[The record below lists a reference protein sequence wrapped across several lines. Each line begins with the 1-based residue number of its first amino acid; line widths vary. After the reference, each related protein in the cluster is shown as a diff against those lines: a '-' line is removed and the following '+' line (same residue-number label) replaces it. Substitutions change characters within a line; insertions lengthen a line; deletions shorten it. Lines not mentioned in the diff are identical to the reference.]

1 MAVSPGFGLAA
12 RRTVLEVV
20 RHDKQSNTFIVVSGW
35 GERSDWYRNVMAQPQ
50 VTIRSGRQRM
60 RTNAERL
67 PPEQAGE
74 ELLDYH
80 RRHPRA
86 LKELARIMGYRLD
99 GSREDVRALGRSLPV
114 IAFRP
119 LS

>member
-1 MAVSPGFGLAA
+1 
-12 RRTVLEVV
+12 
-20 RHDKQSNTFIVVSGW
+20 
-35 GERSDWYRNVMAQPQ
+35 
-50 VTIRSGRQRM
+50 M
-60 RTNAERL
+60 RAIAERL

-99 GSREDVRALGRSLPV
+99 GSREDVRAMGERLPV
-114 IAFRP
+114 VAFRP
-119 LS
+119 RS